1 MKNLDKTDE
10 RSDSRKPGAGGISR
24 RNFIAA
30 TAATGVT
37 MGVGQAAMAAASP
50 QAPSGPRPENSLPK
64 DPPVMFKGSSSA
76 AVLEQLRAAGVKTL
90 FHTNT
95 SGFGPLW
102 EAVHKAG
109 DVQVIN
115 VTHEGAAVAAAA
127 GYAMASRKM
136 GFFFGSGVG
145 VFNSLSNTY
154 CAWKDRVPV
163 LVTFGGGGIADQGMD
178 SFESWDHH
186 LGPMEAVTNWT
197 GSLLSEDVTSHL
209 RRAMKFAFGPP
220 SGPVALDWAGGGGEV
235 EVPIYPIDLAT
246 MRHRSRAQKDLIEKA
261 AQWLVEAENP
271 VFVVGS
277 QIGVEGAYNEIV
289 ALAEKLAVPVG
300 ETTHALYSNFP
311 NDHPLFLGEMQAQ
324 RVPRKQ
330 DLMFSFGESFTAG
343 NHDGRSLRAGEGRR
357 IVHISHDPDAFG
369 RSFVPDLAILSD
381 QRLAIQDLSDA
392 IDGMLTKD
400 RLARIRE
407 KRFAEISAFTSGL
420 RQSRELSLKHSFNNS
435 PLSMERLGYELEKV
449 LDKDAVIVPEIGTQY
464 VKLLGQLKLGGQN
477 KTRIGRTKGS
487 ALGWGV
493 AAAFGVNLGFPDRQV
508 VAFQG
513 DGGFLFNQSEAF
525 WSIARYEAPMLIVV
539 INNLSYNESRGRN
552 NNPGGLFYELGRD
565 FNGFLGDPYVQYG
578 KIAEAY
584 GLRGEKVTTSSE
596 LPDALQRC
604 LRHMRDG
611 KAVVLDVAI
620 EQDGIQMSNGTW
632 YQKHSLAEIRK
643 KRLNA

>member
-1 MKNLDKTDE
+1 
-10 RSDSRKPGAGGISR
+10 
-24 RNFIAA
+24 
-30 TAATGVT
+30 
-37 MGVGQAAMAAASP
+37 
-50 QAPSGPRPENSLPK
+50 
-64 DPPVMFKGSSSA
+64 
-76 AVLEQLRAAGVKTL
+76 
-90 FHTNT
+90 
-95 SGFGPLW
+95 
-102 EAVHKAG
+102 
-109 DVQVIN
+109 
-115 VTHEGAAVAAAA
+115 
-127 GYAMASRKM
+127 
-136 GFFFGSGVG
+136 
-145 VFNSLSNTY
+145 
-154 CAWKDRVPV
+154 
-163 LVTFGGGGIADQGMD
+163 
-178 SFESWDHH
+178 
-186 LGPMEAVTNWT
+186 
-197 GSLLSEDVTSHL
+197 
-209 RRAMKFAFGPP
+209 
-220 SGPVALDWAGGGGEV
+220 
-235 EVPIYPIDLAT
+235 
-246 MRHRSRAQKDLIEKA
+246 
-261 AQWLVEAENP
+261 
-271 VFVVGS
+271 
-277 QIGVEGAYNEIV
+277 
-289 ALAEKLAVPVG
+289 
-300 ETTHALYSNFP
+300 
-311 NDHPLFLGEMQAQ
+311 
-324 RVPRKQ
+324 
-330 DLMFSFGESFTAG
+330 
-343 NHDGRSLRAGEGRR
+343 
-357 IVHISHDPDAFG
+357 
-369 RSFVPDLAILSD
+369 
-381 QRLAIQDLSDA
+381 
-392 IDGMLTKD
+392 
-400 RLARIRE
+400 
-407 KRFAEISAFTSGL
+407 
-420 RQSRELSLKHSFNNS
+420 
-435 PLSMERLGYELEKV
+435 MERLGYELEKV